1 MNTPKQRKKAAK
13 KVINVRRIMNPF
25 DPLRDIRDEQWSWKK
40 GRTLAHYLPLGT
52 TDDYVVSRNGGMITS
67 EDFDKVLVER
77 DDFIVLCPVPRGG
90 QGGGGKMLLRI
101 VGMIVIAVASYFTM
115 GAASS
120 AYGPMMGAM
129 AGAAVS
135 IAGSILLNALLPPP
149 VATNGGSG
157 GLDSSATYGADGAKN
172 TSAENLPVPLTYGQF
187 RQAGNLVGIH
197 TENDG
202 NNQVLYMLIN
212 AGEGPIASIADVQL
226 NGRSVSE
233 FSEASIQTRM
243 GDETQAII
251 DWFSKTVVPYTK
263 SQMLPAD
270 GSYLTFATETDVE
283 QVRLDMTFPSGL
295 FAANKNTGA
304 LGDNTV
310 AVEADYRKVGDA
322 NWTGFSTQP
331 PSYQNISVWPM
342 SRFGWNPLPGHG
354 GIPAWPTPWN
364 PDEPITSLNVT
375 ARDGSGLPQ
384 AVIDAAYLKFGSYV
398 GQPVKNWPQSDAGV
412 VYTTVMV
419 PPQPGALLCTDN
431 SRSTVRRSFTSPN
444 LVAGR
449 YEIRVRR
456 NDNYVD
462 YTVNGSTGR
471 KVYQTNLDS
480 TLAMSD
486 CYVSDLNEVTFDGV
500 AYNHTA
506 LLAVRVKLDQQLN
519 GVPSVTFLHGG
530 RLINT
535 MSRNDGTVTTYQSAS
550 TNPAFILWDILTD
563 TRWGGAIDPARLD
576 LDSFLDWAAY
586 CDAQGLTFNGVL
598 DTVMNVWDA
607 ASYVSA
613 CGHAQLLTVG
623 TRYYVAIER
632 ASDPVMM
639 FGMGNIVQDSF
650 KQSWMSRTDRAT
662 EIDVTFFDKT
672 DSYKQKTVKVTDQSL
687 AIDGAKQNVSAITA
701 YGVVDIQRAYREG
714 AFRLNLN
721 RYLTQTCEW
730 QSPIEAIACTAGDV
744 VLLQHDM
751 PAWAESGRTAAGSTN
766 RVIQLDKPVTMVAGK
781 QYKLLILNNYV
792 VRGSA
797 VISGITGS
805 FLHLS
810 NGTPQNVRLRRV
822 RAGAVDVGI
831 TSFVGDGVYVDS
843 TDGLFV
849 GQAVELL
856 DTDVVEDSDVSFNEG
871 EHTAVTLVMPLGYS
885 PEPFVNYMFGESTKV
900 KKPFRI
906 TQITLGS
913 TDMTRQISALEYRAE
928 VYDLSSY
935 GDVADTLTPPMLD
948 PRQAAISQVQNL
960 SAYEET
966 YVSGSQI
973 LSDVRVSW
981 SQPLVGS
988 YAGADVYLQINGG
1001 AFNKAGTV
1009 RADTSYALFGVSKGQ
1024 NIVVRVVAFDIWG
1037 KYASYDQAP
1046 SVGYTVVGNVSNL
1059 SVAAVTGADFLWA
1072 GRDCKIYWNYNST
1085 TSSFEFG
1092 SEPEGAQGARDPHFM
1107 DYEVRIYDKN
1117 TPRNLLR
1124 TEHTTDNSYIYTFE
1138 KNFAD
1143 GLHRRVVFEI
1153 AVRDTFGHMGSP
1165 AVLDAYNPP
1174 PTVLTAADTA
1184 DFDRA
1189 TVQYTHSDDP
1199 DFAGAVFYL
1208 SDVSP
1213 VKFVNENV
1221 AYNGPDSSVLLS
1233 NLMFNRDYYLVIVPY
1248 DAFGLDETIP
1258 TNEIHFRTPFLD
1270 VEAIAEGVLKD
1281 SQLIPALQQRINL
1294 VDGNGIGSVNQRV
1307 QDAVSA
1313 EQSARQ
1319 TAMTAEANARAIA
1332 DGVLTAAITTEQ
1344 QTRQSATDSLSSSIT
1359 TLGARVNTNAAAVQT
1374 EQTARASADSA
1385 LGTRIDTVVAT
1396 SASNTAAISTEA
1408 TARTNADGA
1417 LSTRID
1423 AVVATNA
1430 TNTAAITTEQNA
1442 RVAADGALS
1451 TRIDS
1456 VSASTGANTAAISA
1470 EQTARTSADSAL
1482 STRVD
1487 SVVASYGLDLTNL
1500 CANPVAAGNQTTG
1513 WTTATAVGG
1522 TTGDVPLGAPAANVF
1537 RQNIRDN
1544 AYTTRTVPVSSGQQH
1559 YLEMRVATPVAA
1571 VPISIGLHLTGLN
1584 VTETWVW
1591 AATQNATSSWTRMS
1605 GMVTIPAGYTTAQLC
1620 TMVDFGGGVNN
1631 DKNRWYFTD
1640 VEWRPAN
1647 QTQPAMAAITAE
1659 QTARTS
1665 ADSALSTRIDTLS
1678 ASVGTNTAAIAT
1690 EQTAR
1695 ANGDSANASAIN
1707 TLTTTVNGHTA
1718 SIQAQSSSI
1727 NGLSAQYTVKIDNN
1741 GYVTGYGLASYAVN
1755 GQIVSEFA
1763 VRTDTFSVNLPG
1775 YPSIH
1780 PFTIGAVYGVP
1791 RVIISNALI
1800 GDASI
1805 DNAKIGD
1812 AQINT
1817 AKILDASIT
1826 TAKIADANITSAK
1839 IGYAQINT
1847 AHIGDL
1853 TIDTARIGQNAV
1865 STMGVWAGGGF
1876 NSGFSFTY
1884 PANGGS
1890 QLMIVTGNGYS
1901 NPTTITVDGNNIGSA
1916 PIGSVIALSMGAGG
1930 HSISSSNAAKITI
1943 LEMKR

>member
-1 MNTPKQRKKAAK
+1 
-13 KVINVRRIMNPF
+13 
-25 DPLRDIRDEQWSWKK
+25 
-40 GRTLAHYLPLGT
+40 
-52 TDDYVVSRNGGMITS
+52 
-67 EDFDKVLVER
+67 
-77 DDFIVLCPVPRGG
+77 
-90 QGGGGKMLLRI
+90 
-101 VGMIVIAVASYFTM
+101 
-115 GAASS
+115 
-120 AYGPMMGAM
+120 
-129 AGAAVS
+129 
-135 IAGSILLNALLPPP
+135 
-149 VATNGGSG
+149 
-157 GLDSSATYGADGAKN
+157 
-172 TSAENLPVPLTYGQF
+172 
-187 RQAGNLVGIH
+187 
-197 TENDG
+197 
-202 NNQVLYMLIN
+202 
-212 AGEGPIASIADVQL
+212 
-226 NGRSVSE
+226 
-233 FSEASIQTRM
+233 
-243 GDETQAII
+243 
-251 DWFSKTVVPYTK
+251 
-263 SQMLPAD
+263 
-270 GSYLTFATETDVE
+270 
-283 QVRLDMTFPSGL
+283 
-295 FAANKNTGA
+295 
-304 LGDNTV
+304 
-310 AVEADYRKVGDA
+310 
-322 NWTGFSTQP
+322 
-331 PSYQNISVWPM
+331 
-342 SRFGWNPLPGHG
+342 
-354 GIPAWPTPWN
+354 
-364 PDEPITSLNVT
+364 
-375 ARDGSGLPQ
+375 
-384 AVIDAAYLKFGSYV
+384 
-398 GQPVKNWPQSDAGV
+398 
-412 VYTTVMV
+412 
-419 PPQPGALLCTDN
+419 
-431 SRSTVRRSFTSPN
+431 
-444 LVAGR
+444 
-449 YEIRVRR
+449 
-456 NDNYVD
+456 
-462 YTVNGSTGR
+462 
-471 KVYQTNLDS
+471 
-480 TLAMSD
+480 MSD
-486 CYVSDLNEVTFDGV
+486 CYVSDLNEITFDGV

-506 LLAVRVKLDQQLN
+506 LVAVRVKLDQQLN
-519 GVPSVTFLHGG
+519 GIPSITFLHGG
-530 RLINT
+530 RLVST
-535 MSRNDGTVTTYQSAS
+535 MSRNGGTVTTSQTAS
-550 TNPAFILWDILTD
+550 TNPAFILWDLLTD

-576 LDSFLDWAAY
+576 LDSFLDWAEY

-607 ASYVSA
+607 ASCVSA

-662 EIDVTFFDKT
+662 EIDVTFFDKS

-687 AIDGAKQNVSAITA
+687 AIEGAKQNFSAITA

-721 RYLTQTCEW
+721 RYLAQTCEW

-792 VRGSA
+792 VRGSS
-797 VISGITGS
+797 VISSITGS

-810 NGTPQNVRLRRV
+810 NGTPPNVRLRRV
-822 RAGAVDVGI
+822 RSGAVDVGI
-831 TSFVGDGVYVDS
+831 TSFVADGVYVDS

-856 DTDVVEDSDVSFNEG
+856 DTDVVEECDVSFNEG
-871 EHTAVTLVMPLGYS
+871 EHTSVSLVMPLGYS

-906 TQITLGS
+906 TQITLGA
-913 TDMTRQISALEYRAE
+913 TDMTRQISALEYHPE

-1001 AFNKAGTV
+1001 AFNRVGTV
-1009 RADTSYALFGVSKGQ
+1009 RADTSYALTGVSRGQ

-1046 SVGYTVVGNVSNL
+1046 WVGYTVVGNVSDL
-1059 SVAAVTGADFLWA
+1059 WVAAVTGADFLWA

-1107 DYEVRIYDKN
+1107 DYEVRIYDKS
-1117 TPRNLLR
+1117 TPRRLLR
-1124 TEHTTDNSYIYTFE
+1124 TEHTTDNNYIYTFE
-1138 KNFAD
+1138 KNFSD

-1153 AVRDTFGHMGSP
+1153 AVRDVFGHMGSP

-1184 DFDRA
+1184 AFDRA

-1208 SDVSP
+1208 SDQSP

-1221 AYNGPDSSVLLS
+1221 AYNGPDSAVLLT

-1248 DAFGLDETIP
+1248 DAFGMDETIP

-1281 SQLIPALQQRINL
+1281 SQLIPELQQRINL
-1294 VDGNGIGSVNQRV
+1294 VDAADNVPGSVNQRLK
-1307 QDAVSA
+1307 DAKTEILDSQSSVSDDVTALSTRVDGVSA
-1313 EQSARQ
+1313 RIDSTAALVTSEQ
-1319 TAMTAEANARAIA
+1319 TARAAA
-1332 DGVLTAAITTEQ
+1332 DTSLGQRVDVVAAGVSSNTAAIT
-1344 QTRQSATDSLSSSIT
+1344 
-1359 TLGARVNTNAAAVQT
+1359 T

-1385 LGTRIDTVVAT
+1385 TAT
-1396 SASNTAAISTEA
+1396 QIST
-1408 TARTNADGA
+1408 
-1417 LSTRID
+1417 LQST
-1423 AVVATNA
+1423 
-1430 TNTAAITTEQNA
+1430 
-1442 RVAADGALS
+1442 
-1451 TRIDS
+1451 
-1456 VSASTGANTAAISA
+1456 
-1470 EQTARTSADSAL
+1470 
-1482 STRVD
+1482 
-1487 SVVASYGLDLTNL
+1487 
-1500 CANPVAAGNQTTG
+1500 
-1513 WTTATAVGG
+1513 
-1522 TTGDVPLGAPAANVF
+1522 
-1537 RQNIRDN
+1537 
-1544 AYTTRTVPVSSGQQH
+1544 
-1559 YLEMRVATPVAA
+1559 
-1571 VPISIGLHLTGLN
+1571 
-1584 VTETWVW
+1584 
-1591 AATQNATSSWTRMS
+1591 
-1605 GMVTIPAGYTTAQLC
+1605 
-1620 TMVDFGGGVNN
+1620 
-1631 DKNRWYFTD
+1631 
-1640 VEWRPAN
+1640 
-1647 QTQPAMAAITAE
+1647 
-1659 QTARTS
+1659 
-1665 ADSALSTRIDTLS
+1665 
-1678 ASVGTNTAAIAT
+1678 VGTNTT
-1690 EQTAR
+1690 
-1695 ANGDSANASAIN
+1695 
-1707 TLTTTVNGHTA
+1707 
-1718 SIQAQSSSI
+1718 SIQAQSSTI
-1727 NGLSAQYTVKIDNN
+1727 NGLSGQYTVKIDNN

-1775 YPSIH
+1775 YPRVH

-1817 AKILDASIT
+1817 AKIQDASIT
-1826 TAKIADANITSAK
+1826 TAKIQDATITSAK

-1865 STMGVWAGGGF
+1865 STMGVWSGGGA
-1876 NSGFSFTY
+1876 NTGFSFTY

-1890 QLMIVTGNGYS
+1890 QLMIVTANGYS
-1901 NPTTITVDGNNIGSA
+1901 NPTTITVDGGNIGSA
-1916 PIGSVIALSMGAGG
+1916 PIGSVVALSMGAGN
-1930 HSISSSNAAKITI
+1930 HSISCSNAAKITI